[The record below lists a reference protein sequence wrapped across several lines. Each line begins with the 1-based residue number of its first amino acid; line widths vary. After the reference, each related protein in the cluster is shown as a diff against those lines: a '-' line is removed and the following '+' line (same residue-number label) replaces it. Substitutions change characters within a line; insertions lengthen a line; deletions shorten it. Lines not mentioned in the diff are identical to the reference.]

1 MFRDNLPVMS
11 NQWIIYPD
19 VKSKKI
25 DYILKQLYISQSLKN
40 PPPERDDPLLEGK
53 VYYQV

>member
-40 PPPERDDPLLEGK
+40 PPPERDDPLLEDK